1 VDEHATPVSIV
12 TVRATDGASAQLLVQ
27 PAAGPAYGLLYWLPA
42 MGVPARHYL
51 PLAQAL
57 AAHGISTVLHEW
69 RGFGSSDRRAGRRC
83 NWGYRELLELDMPA
97 ALASARSFGA
107 DVPCWIGGHS
117 LGGQLACLYAS
128 QHPDAFA
135 GLALVASGS
144 PYWQCF
150 AHRRTVRAGYALAPA
165 VAALLGYFPGRRLGF
180 GGNEARRVIDDWARS
195 GRRGV
200 YAAQGMR
207 ADLESDLAKLDLPVL
222 GIRLSDDWLSTPA
235 SLDWLLAKMPR
246 APIVQV
252 ELGADALDAPANHFA
267 WMKAPM
273 PVAARIA
280 AQFRASTVSCAECSD
295 HRTS

>member
-1 VDEHATPVSIV
+1 MDERASPASIV
-12 TVRATDGASAQLLVQ
+12 TVRAVDGARAQLLAQ
-27 PAAGPAYGLLYWLPA
+27 SAAGPAHGLLYWLPA

-57 AAHGISTVLHEW
+57 AALGIGTVLHEW
-69 RGFGSSDRRAGRRC
+69 RGIGSSDRRAGRRC

-97 ALASARSFGA
+97 ALAGARSFAA

-128 QHPDAFA
+128 QHPEAFA

-150 AHRRTVRAGYALAPA
+150 AQGRVVRAGYALAPA
-165 VAALLGYFPGRRLGF
+165 LASLLGYFPGRRLGF
-180 GGNEARRVIDDWARS
+180 GGNEARRLMADWGRS
-195 GRRGV
+195 GRQGR

-207 ADLESDLAKLDLPVL
+207 ADLESDLARLDLPVL
-222 GIRLSDDWLSTPA
+222 GIRLSDDWLAPAA

-246 APIVQV
+246 APVSRV
-252 ELGADALDAPANHFA
+252 ELTAEALGTSADHFA
-267 WMKAPM
+267 WMKVPM
-273 PVAARIA
+273 PVAARVA
-280 AQFRASTVSCAECSD
+280 AHVRASSISCTECSD
-295 HRTS
+295 RRTD